1 MDNKSYISDLREYAQ
16 KEYIPIIR
24 ADSERF
30 MDVLM
35 NIHKPLRI
43 LEVGTAIGYSSICMA
58 MSLQGF
64 SPDFHIDTIE
74 IDPDMVV
81 EARKNIENCGFSQN
95 IRVICGDCLE
105 VLPALTA
112 QYDFVFMD
120 AAKGQYARIY
130 EDCLRL
136 LRKDGIL
143 LCDNC
148 TYHGKLDVDPALA
161 PHKHRTI
168 IANMQEFHKIILNDD
183 RLSAV
188 LIDIGDGMILASKK
202 V

>member
-1 MDNKSYISDLREYAQ
+1 MDNKLYISQLRDYAQ

-43 LEVGTAIGYSSICMA
+43 LEIGTAIGYSSICMA
-58 MSLQGF
+58 MALQQRVD
-64 SPDFHIDTIE
+64 DFHIDTIE
-74 IDPDMVV
+74 IDPEMVIA
-81 EARKNIENCGFSQN
+81 ARKNIENCGFSHN

-112 QYDFVFMD
+112 RYDFVFMD
-120 AAKGQYARIY
+120 AAKGQYSRIY

-136 LRKDGIL
+136 LRTDGIL

-148 TYHGKLDVDPALA
+148 TYHGKLDVNPAQA

-168 IANMQEFHKIILNDD
+168 IANMQEFHRIILNDD

-188 LIDIGDGMILASKK
+188 LLEVGDGMILASKK
-202 V
+202 R

>member
-1 MDNKSYISDLREYAQ
+1 MDNKSYISDLRDYAQ

-81 EARKNIENCGFSQN
+81 EARKNIENCGFS
-95 IRVICGDCLE
+95 I
-105 VLPALTA
+105 
-112 QYDFVFMD
+112 
-120 AAKGQYARIY
+120 
-130 EDCLRL
+130 
-136 LRKDGIL
+136 
-143 LCDNC
+143 
-148 TYHGKLDVDPALA
+148 
-161 PHKHRTI
+161 
-168 IANMQEFHKIILNDD
+168 
-183 RLSAV
+183 
-188 LIDIGDGMILASKK
+188 
-202 V
+202 